1 MRQASCL
8 RVLVWVTLVFSLA
21 ACDTFSYVPLRSKA
35 PPLPPEET
43 AETGTKEPGATQ
55 PPPGTAAAAPT
66 TLAPMAPAQPD
77 LAQQVQA
84 LEARLK
90 QLESRLAEVERPKPA
105 AAPSAAARRESARA
119 KDKEKTVAAAQTTAK
134 AAGPSAAG
142 YSKTPATPP
151 DKSYSEGLKLYQG
164 KKYGPA
170 REKFYQY
177 LKDAPQGPKAAEARY
192 HLADSFYQDGKYR
205 EAAVEFNKMAAQS
218 PKSILAP
225 AALLRQAYAY
235 KNLDQTAN
243 YQSTLK
249 RLVQAYPKSP
259 EAKEAQK
266 YLKEGKKEG
275 N

>member
-1 MRQASCL
+1 VAQ
-8 RVLVWVTLVFSLA
+8 
-21 ACDTFSYVPLRSKA
+21 
-35 PPLPPEET
+35 
-43 AETGTKEPGATQ
+43 
-55 PPPGTAAAAPT
+55 
-66 TLAPMAPAQPD
+66 AQPD

-84 LEARLK
+84 LEAK
-90 QLESRLAEVERPKPA
+90 IQQLETRLAEVERAKPA
-105 AAPSAAARRESARA
+105 AARQQPAKA
-119 KDKEKTVAAAQTTAK
+119 KDKEKAAAPAK
-134 AAGPSAAG
+134 AAGPGTAG
-142 YSKTPATPP
+142 YPKAPATPP

-164 KKYGPA
+164 KKFGPA
-170 REKFYQY
+170 REKFSQY

-235 KNLDQTAN
+235 KNLNQTAN

-249 RLVQAYPKSP
+249 RLAKAYPNSP

-266 YLKEGKKEG
+266 YLKEKEPKKEG